1 MLTYSFTN
9 IGTDSLY
16 EHLYK
21 LIKNDIIEGVLPA
34 GYKLPSKRS
43 FAKNLNISTI
53 TVENAYAQLVAEG
66 YIYSIP
72 KKGYF
77 VCQLEDSFL
86 RPQPAHSTDIP
97 TFNPS
102 NFDRSVHSDIGDNNL
117 ENNIEDNDIE
127 INVPTDEPQT
137 SDASASIIADF
148 VSNNINQESF
158 PFTIWAKLMRETL
171 SENRDKLMTATPGI
185 GSLELRT
192 AIAKH
197 LQDFRGMNVNP
208 EHIIIGAGT
217 EYLYSIIIQL
227 LGRELTYA
235 VEDPGY
241 QKISQVYSS
250 NHVHLRYI
258 PLNKTGIDVA
268 ALEESGAD
276 VLHLSP
282 SHHFPTGI
290 VTPVSKRYELLGWA
304 AKAAHNQRYIIED
317 DYDSE
322 FRLMGRPI
330 PSLQSIDVMERVIY
344 MNSFSK
350 SLTSTIRISYM
361 VLPPHLMERY
371 NRLLSFYA
379 CTVSTFEQYT
389 LTRFISE
396 GYFEKHINRMRNYYR
411 NLRDVLVS
419 SIKNSS
425 IAPICTIME
434 EDAGLHFLLK
444 IDTPLTDSEIKIR
457 AKKKGILVSCLSD
470 YYHTPEDT
478 QQHILIINYSGL
490 DEETVT
496 SAIKALETCF

>member
-21 LIKNDIIEGVLPA
+21 LIKNDIMAGVLPA

-77 VCQLEDSFL
+77 VSQLKDSFIHPL
-86 RPQPAHSTDIP
+86 SAHTAETQAALSCGLDKPVHADAEVCTP
-97 TFNPS
+97 NEAPKSEPLSQEPS
-102 NFDRSVHSDIGDNNL
+102 APL
-117 ENNIEDNDIE
+117 
-127 INVPTDEPQT
+127 
-137 SDASASIIADF
+137 IADF
-148 VSNNINQESF
+148 ISNNINQENF

-171 SENRDKLMTATPGI
+171 ADNREKLMTATPGI

-208 EHIIIGAGT
+208 AHIIIGAGT

-235 VEDPGY
+235 VEEPGY
-241 QKISQVYSS
+241 RKISQVYSS
-250 NHVHLRYI
+250 NHVKLCHITLD
-258 PLNKTGIDVA
+258 KTGIDVA

-304 AKAAHNQRYIIED
+304 ARAAHNQRYIIED

-361 VLPPHLMERY
+361 ILPPHLMERY

-411 NLRDVLVS
+411 SVRDVLVS

-425 IAPICTIME
+425 IASICTIME

-444 IDTPLTDSEIKIR
+444 IDTALTDTEIKIR

-470 YYHTPEDT
+470 YYHTPEDA

-490 DEETVT
+490 DETAVT
-496 SAIKALETCF
+496 SAVEALETCF

>member
-21 LIKNDIIEGVLPA
+21 LIKNDIMAGILPA

-77 VCQLEDSFL
+77 VCQLEDSFV
-86 RPQPAHSTDIP
+86 RPLSAHDADAQPAHSDSSAEPVQADTDAYMLMH
-97 TFNPS
+97 T
-102 NFDRSVHSDIGDNNL
+102 DKK
-117 ENNIEDNDIE
+117 
-127 INVPTDEPQT
+127 DEPLPTQP
-137 SDASASIIADF
+137 SAPIIADF
-148 VSNNINQESF
+148 ISNNINQESF

-171 SENRDKLMTATPGI
+171 SDSRDKLMTATPGV
-185 GSLELRT
+185 GSLELRA
-192 AIAKH
+192 AIARH

-208 EHIIIGAGT
+208 AHIIIGAGT

-241 QKISQVYSS
+241 RKISQVYSC
-250 NHVHLRYI
+250 NRVNLRHI
-258 PLNKTGIDVA
+258 PLNKTGINVA

-304 AKAAHNQRYIIED
+304 ARAAHNQRYIIED

-361 VLPPHLMERY
+361 ILPPHLMERY

-411 NLRDVLVS
+411 SLRDVLVS
-419 SIKNSS
+419 AIKNSS

-444 IDTPLTDSEIKIR
+444 IDTDLTDAEIKIR

-470 YYHTPEDT
+470 YYHTPEDA

-490 DEETVT
+490 DETAVT
-496 SAIKALETCF
+496 SAVEALEACF